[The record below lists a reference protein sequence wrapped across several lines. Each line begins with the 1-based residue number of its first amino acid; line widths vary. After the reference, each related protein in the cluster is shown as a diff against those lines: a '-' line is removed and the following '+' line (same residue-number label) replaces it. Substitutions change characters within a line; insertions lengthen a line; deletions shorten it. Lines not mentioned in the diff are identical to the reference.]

1 MNIYDN
7 QEFETICNSA
17 SKAEAARFAKAMS
30 IVLKY
35 KESVTDYLIRIRLE
49 EAKRSRR
56 NAEPVMTWGKH
67 RGTKIKDLPEDYIT
81 WICEKSKLED
91 KTKDWFKRVYYT
103 ANPEKID
110 DTQQKDDL

>member
-7 QEFETICNSA
+7 QEFEQICNSA
-17 SKAEAARFAKAMS
+17 SKAESARFAKAMS

-49 EAKRSRR
+49 ESKRSRR
-56 NAEPVMTWGKH
+56 SVDPIMTWGKH
-67 RGTKIKDLPEDYIT
+67 RGTKITELPEDYIT

-91 KTKDWFKRVYYT
+91 RTKEWFKRVYYT
-103 ANPEKID
+103 ANPEKLEK
-110 DTQQKDDL
+110 DTQKDEL